1 MIIDADTKLYCLIG
15 APVSKSLSPKIH
27 NLIFQYNLIN
37 ARYLAFN
44 IKNTNELEKA
54 VEGIRSLGIQG
65 FNVTIPY
72 KIEIMKYLDE
82 IDEKAKIL
90 GAINTVVNT
99 DGKLKGFNTDGDGF
113 IKSLKDI
120 GVDIKNKKIALIGAG
135 GAAHSIAVSLAYE
148 GANELIIFNRTIKN
162 AYKLK
167 QLVETKF
174 PLISVSCY
182 EIGDG
187 TNIPNSIDILI
198 NTTPIGMYPNIND
211 MPISLNFFTLN
222 TMIYDIIYK
231 PKKTKLLFEAEKLG
245 YKTLN
250 GLDMLI
256 NQAIYSQQIWT
267 DSLLNENIDW
277 LSIKKEI
284 LRSMD

>member
-15 APVSKSLSPKIH
+15 TPVSKSLSPNIH

-37 ARYLAFN
+37 AKYLAFN
-44 IKNTNELEKA
+44 IKNTSELEKA
-54 VEGIRSLGIQG
+54 VEGIRALGIQG

-72 KIEIMKYLDE
+72 KIAIMKYLDE

-90 GAINTVVNT
+90 GAINTVVNI

-113 IKSLKDI
+113 VKSLKDI
-120 GVDIKNKKIALIGAG
+120 GVDLKNKKIALIGAG

-148 GANELIIFNRTIKN
+148 GTNELIIFNRTIEN
-162 AYKLK
+162 ANNLK
-167 QLVETKF
+167 QLVKTYF
-174 PLISVSCY
+174 PLINVSCY
-182 EIGDG
+182 EIGDE
-187 TNIPNSIDILI
+187 TYIPNNIDILI

-211 MPISLNFFTLN
+211 IPISLNLFTTN

-231 PKKTKLLFEAEKLG
+231 PKKTKLLLEAEKLG

-267 DSLLNENIDW
+267 NGLLNENIDW
-277 LSIKKEI
+277 ISLKKEI
-284 LRSMD
+284 LNNMD